1 MISRTFVQQALFD
14 QICSLGVEVN
24 HGEVGRRGDK
34 VGNELES
41 EGRKQVR
48 LKGELTFS

>member
-1 MISRTFVQQALFD
+1 MILRTFVQQALFD
-14 QICSLGVEVN
+14 QIYSLGVEIS
-24 HGEVGRRGDK
+24 HGGVGRRGDE
-34 VGNELES
+34 VGNELGN